1 MKYSTFVKQMLMA
14 SIDELSQIPENYAV
28 HPDKDFTRNRKIGFH
43 EFLLLLLTMENA
55 SLKEEL
61 YRFFGRTDNA
71 PTKAAFYHQR
81 TKLKPDALWKLLQIF
96 NSKLKPA
103 LYKNHYRLVA
113 CDGSVADIF
122 RNEKDKDTYFEPN
135 NKSPRGFNQIHI
147 NALYSII
154 DRQFLDVLVQP
165 ARKRNEYSAFCEM
178 VDRVKNDYPTIYIAD
193 RGYASYNDFAH
204 VLEKQQYFLIRCT
217 DVKTSRLLGFSLDNI
232 KELDCHVE
240 RILCRTKA
248 KKKLKYPERF
258 NDYRYV
264 CQAVPM
270 DFLSE
275 KCKEYSLSLRIVR
288 IEIAPGIYENLI
300 TNLPDIDF
308 DMDELK
314 ELYHLRWSQE
324 TAYRDLKYPLCLKA
338 FHSKKYAYIEQEVLA
353 RALMYNYCAQI
364 SSHVEIPDH
373 SRKWSYQVNFSQ
385 AVKICRDDLRSKLQN
400 SPLNVESLIA
410 DNIEAIRPDRTFRRQ
425 ARFKLPMSFC
435 YR

>member
-14 SIDELSQIPENYAV
+14 SIDELSQIPEDYAV

-43 EFLLLLLTMENA
+43 EFLLLLLTMEND

-217 DVKTSRLLGFSLDNI
+217 DVKTSRLLGVSLDNI

-338 FHSKKYAYIEQEVLA
+338 FHSQKYTYIEQEVLA

-364 SSHVEIPDH
+364 SSHVEISNH

-385 AVKICRDDLRSKLQN
+385 AVKICRDDLRSKPQN
-400 SPLNVESLIA
+400 NPLNVESLIA
-410 DNIEAIRPDRTFRRQ
+410 DNIEAIRPDRTFCRQ
-425 ARFKLPMSFC
+425 ARFKIPRSFC

>member
-1 MKYSTFVKQMLMA
+1 M
-14 SIDELSQIPENYAV
+14 
-28 HPDKDFTRNRKIGFH
+28 
-43 EFLLLLLTMENA
+43 
-55 SLKEEL
+55 
-61 YRFFGRTDNA
+61 
-71 PTKAAFYHQR
+71 
-81 TKLKPDALWKLLQIF
+81 
-96 NSKLKPA
+96 
-103 LYKNHYRLVA
+103 
-113 CDGSVADIF
+113 
-122 RNEKDKDTYFEPN
+122 
-135 NKSPRGFNQIHI
+135 
-147 NALYSII
+147 

-217 DVKTSRLLGFSLDNI
+217 DVKTSRLLGFPLDNI

-258 NDYRYV
+258 KDYRYV

-275 KCKEYSLSLRIVR
+275 KCNEYSLSLRIVR

-308 DMDELK
+308 DMDHLK

-338 FHSKKYAYIEQEVLA
+338 FHSQKYAYIVQEVFA
-353 RALMYNYCAQI
+353 RVLMYNYCAQI
-364 SSHVEIPDH
+364 SSHVKIPDR
-373 SRKWSYQVNFSQ
+373 SRKLSYQVNFSQ
-385 AVKICRDDLRSKLQN
+385 AVKICRNALRSKEQN
-400 SPLNVESLIA
+400 NPLNVESLIA

-425 ARFKLPMSFC
+425 ARFKIPMSFC